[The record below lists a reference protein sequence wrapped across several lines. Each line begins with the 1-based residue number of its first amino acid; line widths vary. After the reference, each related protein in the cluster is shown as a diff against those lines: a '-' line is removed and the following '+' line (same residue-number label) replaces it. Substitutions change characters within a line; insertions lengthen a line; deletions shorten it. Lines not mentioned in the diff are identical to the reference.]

1 VNPMSYRIDTAYCWY
16 NDGSMIVK
24 MYFINQVPFTFD
36 ELPDGHLEDD
46 DLKRLADKER
56 SYEPEDL
63 YRSSFYLID
72 EEAHPCMFPIELE
85 NPEDMPDELEF
96 YQDEEDLMG

>member
-1 VNPMSYRIDTAYCWY
+1 MSYRIDTAYCWY
-16 NDGSMIVK
+16 NNGSMIVK

-72 EEAHPCMFPIELE
+72 EEAHPCMFPVELE
-85 NPEDMPDELEF
+85 NPEDMPDEIE
-96 YQDEEDLMG
+96 YYYDEEDFMG

>member
-1 VNPMSYRIDTAYCWY
+1 MSYRIDTAYCWY
-16 NDGSMIVK
+16 NEGSMIVK

-36 ELPDGHLEDD
+36 EMPDGHLEDD

-72 EEAHPCMFPIELE
+72 EEVHPCMFPVELE
-85 NPEDMPDELEF
+85 NPEDMPDDMEF
-96 YQDEEDLMG
+96 EYNEEDLLE

>member
-1 VNPMSYRIDTAYCWY
+1 
-16 NDGSMIVK
+16 